1 MNYLAHLF
9 LAEKTAES
17 RLGNLLGD
25 FVKGNLESWQL
36 HYSPE
41 IIKGIKIH
49 RQVDQFTDEHR
60 IYIRSKRRISPINK
74 VYSGIII
81 DIFYDH
87 FLAKNWSFFSEEN
100 LQDFIK
106 NIYGILKDNQPLL
119 PVKLQQVL
127 PRLMTEDWLN
137 SYQTIEGIYLT
148 LIRLSRR
155 LKRENNLALALHDL
169 VNHYQE
175 LEADFLTFF
184 PEAIEY
190 VERIQ

>member
-1 MNYLAHLF
+1 MNYLAHLL
-9 LAEKTAES
+9 LAEKTPES

-49 RQVDQFTDEHR
+49 RQVDQFTDQHR
-60 IYIRSKRRISPINK
+60 IYMRSKRRISPINK

-87 FLAKNWSFFSEEN
+87 FLAKNWSLFSEEN
-100 LQDFIK
+100 LQNFIK

-127 PRLMTEDWLN
+127 PRLMTEDWLS
-137 SYQTIEGIYLT
+137 SYQTLEGIYLT

-190 VERIQ
+190 VDRIQ

>member
-148 LIRLSRR
+148 LLRLSRR